1 MSVEPLAVRGRRA
14 SSTDSS
20 YADILRP
27 DLVFEVLSNPS
38 AYPDHVVSAMRLL
51 ATETLGSSSHLVA
64 TSTSSSVP
72 ASRLDRLLLM
82 VNAVIVEDDEDLEQM
97 AVNVPQFVP
106 ETWTAFL
113 DGPERRD
120 PDFEMPW
127 YENPDL

>member
-1 MSVEPLAVRGRRA
+1 MSVEPLAARGRRA
-14 SSTDSS
+14 NSTDAG

-27 DLVFEVLSNPS
+27 DFVFEVLSNPS

-51 ATETLGSSSHLVA
+51 AAETLGSSSHLVGA
-64 TSTSSSVP
+64 STSSSAP

-82 VNAVIVEDDEDLEQM
+82 VTAVIDEDDDDLDQM

-106 ETWTAFL
+106 ANWTAFL

-127 YENPDL
+127 YKNPDL